1 MLRRGNATSG
11 APICN
16 GTMMLPNAV
25 KSGVAKR
32 NSMIVPCM
40 VNSWLYWTFDCSIMP
55 GAKSSNR
62 MTMAMIPAR
71 MKTVSYTHLRA
82 HETRHD
88 LVCRLLLEKKKQTI
102 IQEKNKNKHK
112 KIPFHT
118 HQ

>member
-1 MLRRGNATSG
+1 MLGRGNATSG

-71 MKTVSYTHLRA
+71 MKKKNEVYRYMYTITLWSVEVI
-82 HETRHD
+82 HETIVWPRD
-88 LVCRLLLEKKKQTI
+88 CRV
-102 IQEKNKNKHK
+102 
-112 KIPFHT
+112 
-118 HQ
+118 